1 MRKLNRPTVY
11 GTVCRAEVTV
21 ERRAQE
27 YKFSYLVR
35 AGLCF
40 SYPSVWGRDNM
51 SDEHGWVIESLLN
64 EKGR

>member
-1 MRKLNRPTVY
+1 M
-11 GTVCRAEVTV
+11 